1 MAATTDRLVKRQWVV
16 KKEITLRQSQNAFFV
31 VKLQSQKQDFITHS
45 FNISY
50 ELT

>member
-1 MAATTDRLVKRQWVV
+1 MAATTDRLVKRQRMV
-16 KKEITLRQSQNAFFV
+16 KKEITLRESQNAFFV
-31 VKLQSQKQDFITHS
+31 VKLQLQMQDFITHS